1 MFYLPNKLY
10 LAHKLCMQNPFWKG
24 NGVSSVTF
32 EAVFSTFDQRA
43 KGMKVKAGNISSY
56 TIKTTRL
63 KKNNNNS
70 IRFPDRYFRLHPVL
84 KLEKQRLKKTSSRHC
99 SKCIESR
106 FILSLFVV
114 VSLHCQFTT
123 SS

>member
-63 KKNNNNS
+63 KKKQQQLNS
-70 IRFPDRYFRLHPVL
+70 F
-84 KLEKQRLKKTSSRHC
+84 SRQ
-99 SKCIESR
+99 I
-106 FILSLFVV
+106 F
-114 VSLHCQFTT
+114 
-123 SS
+123 